1 MHRNIALYLV
11 VLEKN
16 TIFAKNIIIKGMAQ
30 KIAIFNGKGG
40 VGKTTTTLNLGTAL
54 WLLNKRVLLVD
65 CDPQCNLSVTLD
77 KTSFAPS
84 MYTLYEWLKEK
95 DYSNEIPTYERYNGL
110 DYIPASPKM
119 EEINRWLV
127 ERPRREDY
135 ITNRIKLIESNY
147 DYILFDCA
155 PAVESLLNMNVM
167 VCADAVI
174 IPTRA
179 DFYGIQSQ
187 GPVSLKL
194 EEVREV
200 FQKELPVLG
209 YLLTQSEK
217 TRTGKDI
224 LGYLRGMEGA
234 HVFRPIRKCN
244 ACCGGQPL
252 QMSLFEFDSAST
264 AADDYMM
271 LAEEIIG
278 RKVRP
283 KSWIPVEWGRKAKKA
298 YDEFIKIQEEEA

>member
-1 MHRNIALYLV
+1 
-11 VLEKN
+11 
-16 TIFAKNIIIKGMAQ
+16 MAQ
-30 KIAIFNGKGG
+30 KIAILNGKGG

-54 WLLNKRVLLVD
+54 WLLKKRVLLVD

-84 MYTLYEWLKEK
+84 MYTLYEWMKEK
-95 DYSNEIPTYERYNGL
+95 EFSNEVPTYERYEGL

-135 ITNRIKLIESNY
+135 ISNRIKLIENNY

-155 PAVESLLNMNVM
+155 PAIESLLCMNVM

-187 GPVSLKL
+187 GPVNLKL

-200 FQKELPVLG
+200 FQKPLPVLG

-217 TRTGKDI
+217 TRTGREI
-224 LGYLRGMEGA
+224 LDYLKGMDGA

-244 ACCGGQPL
+244 ACCGGQPM
-252 QMSLFEFDSAST
+252 QMSLFEFDSSST

-283 KSWIPVEWGRKAKKA
+283 KSWIPTEWGKKA
-298 YDEFIKIQEEEA
+298 RAAYEEFIKIQEEEA